1 LKMLA
6 VLHNKSMRE
15 IVIES
20 IEKQLQ
26 KLETKITDVILKEEV

>member
-1 LKMLA
+1 MLA